1 MLMINTYRSCHDRY
15 GGECRKVG
23 RGFWNSDALPLC
35 FQINKKNKTTKQKG
49 QVSETII
56 PSEIVWCYFEIAG
69 CKASIIILSY
79 IVYNNYIFEFYS
91 DFTSD
96 CVIGEINHMI
106 GKKNIQ
112 AIYF

>member
-1 MLMINTYRSCHDRY
+1 MIDMEVNVGKLAEDFEIVMLYHFVFKLT
-15 GGECRKVG
+15 
-23 RGFWNSDALPLC
+23 
-35 FQINKKNKTTKQKG
+35 KNKTTKQKG

-56 PSEIVWCYFEIAG
+56 PSEIVWCYFEIVG
-69 CKASIIILSY
+69 CKASVIILSY
-79 IVYNNYIFEFYS
+79 IVYKKYIFEFYS

-96 CVIGEINHMI
+96 CVIGEINHII